1 MGGNP
6 IQHIPR
12 FEHTISIVMGFMLRK
27 SLSCLQELSCL
38 FMDLASI
45 LMSAV
50 RFSSLQ
56 LSRHRQPSAN
66 HHHHYRRYHHPMSPM
81 AVPT

>member
-1 MGGNP
+1 
-6 IQHIPR
+6 
-12 FEHTISIVMGFMLRK
+12 
-27 SLSCLQELSCL
+27 
-38 FMDLASI
+38 MDLASI